1 MRREMLNTL
10 KRRKTPQS
18 MLKVTMLPL
27 LLITMTLN
35 AFIIWVLVILLQ
47 NIQKKVIIMKANN
60 EVKTDGEDEREKM
73 PPLEEV
79 EDVYVEY
86 SIKGDTLMLRRVLN
100 MHVKMD
106 DSED

>member
-1 MRREMLNTL
+1 
-10 KRRKTPQS
+10 
-18 MLKVTMLPL
+18 
-27 LLITMTLN
+27 
-35 AFIIWVLVILLQ
+35 
-47 NIQKKVIIMKANN
+47 MKANN